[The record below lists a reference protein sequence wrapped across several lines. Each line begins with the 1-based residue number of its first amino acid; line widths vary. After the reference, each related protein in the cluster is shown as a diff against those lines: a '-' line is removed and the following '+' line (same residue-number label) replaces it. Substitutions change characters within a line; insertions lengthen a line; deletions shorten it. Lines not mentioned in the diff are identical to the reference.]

1 MSIDR
6 THQSQPAA
14 APAKARIAVIG
25 AGIGGLTAAALLA
38 RRGYR
43 VLVLEQA
50 IVPGGCASTFKRKGF
65 TFDVGATQVAGLEPG
80 GIHHRIFSELNIEI
94 PAAVPCDPACAV
106 FLPGETAP
114 INVWRDPQKWQQERQ
129 KQFPGS
135 EPFWQLLSTL
145 FKASWKF
152 QGRDPVLPPRNVW
165 DLWQLTKAV
174 RPDTLITLPFTFMTV
189 GDALRLCGL
198 GDNLRLRTF
207 LDLQLKLY
215 SQVDAEETALLYA
228 ATALGVSQEPQGL
241 YHLQGS
247 MQVLS
252 DRLVESIERDGGKI
266 FLRHTVESIVTENGK
281 ATAVVIRSQKTGEI
295 RTEIAEHIV
304 ANVTAQNLV
313 QLLSDREFDRVQSIK
328 KELVGAGSPK
338 SPRQIEELLNSPQPE
353 IIDGRS
359 NAILTDNST
368 ANYTT
373 KKDDLAK
380 IDRVPERMTGYKY
393 RVDKLPPASGAFV
406 IYLGVKASAIPEN
419 CPPHLQFLYD
429 YEGEIGEN
437 NSLFVSVSHP
447 GDGRAPEGMVTII
460 ASSFTDTRKWWNCDD
475 YEGLKHKYSVGAID
489 RLSEYFDLRPENIV
503 HQEAATPRTFARF
516 TARDKGIVGGIG
528 QRIPTF
534 GPFGFANRTPIKNLW
549 LVGDSTHPGEG
560 TAGVSYS
567 ALTVVRQI
575 IRDMGL

>member
-1 MSIDR
+1 MRGDR
-6 THQSQPAA
+6 TPESKSNPADT
-14 APAKARIAVIG
+14 KGRVTVIG
-25 AGIGGLTAAALLA
+25 GGIGGLTAAALLA
-38 RRGYR
+38 RRGYK
-43 VLVLEQA
+43 VLVLDQA

-80 GIHHRIFSELNIEI
+80 GIHHRIFSELDIEL
-94 PAAVPCDPACAV
+94 PAATPCDPACAV

-114 INVWRDPQKWQQERQ
+114 ISVWRDPQKWQEERQ
-129 KQFPGS
+129 RQFPGS
-135 EPFWQLLSTL
+135 EPFWQLLSAL
-145 FKASWKF
+145 FKASWNF
-152 QGRDPVLPPRNVW
+152 QGRDPVLPPRNLW
-165 DLWQLTKAV
+165 DFWQLIQAV

-198 GDNLRLRTF
+198 GDNLRLKTF

-215 SQVDAEETALLYA
+215 SQVDTEETALLYA

-241 YHLQGS
+241 YHLEGS

-252 DRLVESIERDGGKI
+252 DRLVEAIARDGGKVL
-266 FLRHTVESIVTENGK
+266 LRHTVESIVTANGK
-281 ATAVVIRSQKTGEI
+281 ATGTVIRNQKTGEVW
-295 RTEIAEHIV
+295 TETADRIV

-313 QLLSDREFDRVQSIK
+313 KLMSSEPIV
-328 KELVGAGSPK
+328 E
-338 SPRQIEELLNSPQPE
+338 
-353 IIDGRS
+353 
-359 NAILTDNST
+359 NST
-368 ANYTT
+368 DSLSVKSENLEANNQ
-373 KKDDLAK
+373 LPNQMA
-380 IDRVPERMTGYKY
+380 GYKY

-406 IYLGVKASAIPEN
+406 IYLGVHESAIPEN

-447 GDGRAPEGMVTII
+447 GDGRAPEGMATII
-460 ASSFTDTRKWWNCDD
+460 ASSFTDTRIWWNSVD
-475 YEGLKHKYSVGAID
+475 YEGLKQKYTVGAIA
-489 RLSEYFDLRPENIV
+489 RLSEYFNLTPKSIV
-503 HQEAATPRTFARF
+503 HKEAATPRTFARY
-516 TARDKGIVGGIG
+516 TARDRGVVGGIG

-567 ALTVVRQI
+567 ALTVVRQMEATSKI
-575 IRDMGL
+575 